1 MTDSKIKKTLK
12 SDEITAYVEKHYNA
26 SYVNQAE
33 LDRLIEFINYFKLSD
48 PNDIDCIFNA
58 LEECHY
64 FYDLA
69 YRLKDYKKAMDY
81 LHYYYECSLD
91 IDSDSDMS
99 EYLEYLLEL
108 MEVDS
113 CVCKAFVELVSENPN
128 PNLKSEIIDMVEF
141 HLVEGYRIYVYRA
154 DLRKHLYILP

>member
-69 YRLKDYKKAMDY
+69 YRLKDYKKAMDH
-81 LHYYYECSLD
+81 LHYYYEYSFD
-91 IDSDSDMS
+91 IDSDCHMS
-99 EYLEYLLEL
+99 QYLEYLLEL
-108 MEVDS
+108 MEIDN
-113 CVCKAFVELVSENPN
+113 CVCRVLVELLSENPN
-128 PNLKSEIIDMVEF
+128 SDLMYEIIEMVEF
-141 HLVEGYRIYVYRA
+141 LLVEGYRIYVYKA
-154 DLRKHLYILP
+154 DLRKHLYVLP